1 MNIPTTLD
9 ILGVEG
15 NKDKIWS
22 RFRNVYN
29 RVQRAVN
36 GNIEFGNPTS
46 GSANIRGTWVSVT
59 SPGVANTD
67 FTITHN
73 LGRAAV
79 GYMVMTKNAAGNIY
93 TSPTANPN
101 PTTQLILRA
110 SVASLGLTI
119 FVI

>member
-1 MNIPTTLD
+1 MNIPTTLNNLQ
-9 ILGVEG
+9 ITRG
-15 NKDKIWS
+15 DKIWN

-29 RVQRAVN
+29 IIQKAMN

-46 GSANIRGTWVSVT
+46 GPANINGVWVTVT
-59 SPGVANTD
+59 TPGAANTD

-79 GYMVMTKNAAGNIY
+79 GYIIMTKNAACDVY

-110 SVASLGLTI
+110 TGTTVALTI